1 MTTTIRMYKTSMIAK
16 PDPFPTSSAV
26 HLAAAALAAVIT
38 IGIFGGMTE
47 LILRE
52 GRPLERLVAAE
63 RACAGHE
70 YVSER
75 EACMR
80 ERAALNRPLSMA
92 RK

>member
-1 MTTTIRMYKTSMIAK
+1 MIAK
-16 PDPFPTSSAV
+16 QDAPASSPAV
-26 HLAAAALAAVIT
+26 HFVAAALAAIIT
-38 IGIFGGMTE
+38 IGIFSGMTE
-47 LILRE
+47 LLLRE

-70 YVSER
+70 YVSDR

-80 ERAALNRPLSMA
+80 ERAASQRPLSLA

>member
-1 MTTTIRMYKTSMIAK
+1 MIDK
-16 PDPFPTSSAV
+16 PDACPSSPAV
-26 HLAAAALAAVIT
+26 HFVAAALAAIIT
-38 IGIFGGMTE
+38 IGIFSGVTE
-47 LILRE
+47 LLLRE

-80 ERAALNRPLSMA
+80 ERAAQRPPSLA
-92 RK
+92 GK